1 MKAASISKGR
11 RCARQLSDCK
21 FENNF
26 YAAGKSKTLLCGNQ
40 QIFGAKQQVR
50 ARARRPTEADKAS
63 PSAAQFGL
71 ERVHGSDEQMFGA
84 E

>member
-1 MKAASISKGR
+1 MFTRPVGQKHCSG
-11 RCARQLSDCK
+11 
-21 FENNF
+21 
-26 YAAGKSKTLLCGNQ
+26 GNQ

-50 ARARRPTEADKAS
+50 AGARRRTEADKAS